1 MNDLSV
7 RVRAS
12 LWWLLPLALLVVLI
26 GWEIG
31 WGSAVRLRPPPAEPI
46 APQPVTMGLLPDY
59 VIAGGIASHS
69 ETVNRTLFNPTRRPA
84 PVAIAEAAKPRIQR
98 GQYALTGTTVA
109 GDRSLAFLKE
119 TNGGK
124 ARTVKKGETIN
135 GMLVAEVWPD
145 RVKLTLGDES
155 EEISL
160 KVSTNPRPT
169 PQPVA
174 QAAPAAAGATAVSTG
189 RATAAGGRR
198 TGCGADAGRAP
209 ARGARSP
216 GGAGSCG
223 RRWGS
228 TAARR
233 RRCAGRCS
241 AGAGATCGTG
251 GRGGRTRPW
260 LGAGVPALPAAPF
273 AMMMTPS
280 RPLMQHARFIISHR
294 WHRHCVRGY
303 APTGQPGEPGQQQC
317 A

>member
-1 MNDLSV
+1 MNGLSV

-12 LWWLLPLALLVVLI
+12 LWWLLPLALLAVLI

-31 WGSAVRLRPPPAEPI
+31 WGNAVRLRPPPAEPI
-46 APQPVTMGLLPDY
+46 APQAVTTGLLPDY
-59 VIAGGIASHS
+59 VIAGGIASHA

-84 PVAIAEAAKPRIQR
+84 PVAIVEVAKPRIQR

-109 GDRSLAFLKE
+109 GDRALAFLKE

-174 QAAPAAAGATAVSTG
+174 QAAPAAPGATAISPGAQPQPVAGAQEAAQTLAERR
-189 RATAAGGRR
+189 RAARAAQVAAQEAAGGDGAARPPAAQPAPAQPAAQAGAASQPDPGWAQVYQRYQQRR
-198 TGCGADAGRAP
+198 T
-209 ARGARSP
+209 
-216 GGAGSCG
+216 
-223 RRWGS
+223 
-228 TAARR
+228 
-233 RRCAGRCS
+233 
-241 AGAGATCGTG
+241 
-251 GRGGRTRPW
+251 
-260 LGAGVPALPAAPF
+260 
-273 AMMMTPS
+273 
-280 RPLMQHARFIISHR
+280 Q
-294 WHRHCVRGY
+294 
-303 APTGQPGEPGQQQC
+303 
-317 A
+317 

>member
-1 MNDLSV
+1 MSDVSV

-12 LWWLLPLALLVVLI
+12 LWWLLPFALLVMII
-26 GWEIG
+26 GWEVD
-31 WGSAVRLRPPPAEPI
+31 WGSAVRVRPPPASPI

-109 GDRSLAFLKE
+109 GDRALAFLKE

-135 GMLVAEVWPD
+135 GMLVAEVLPD

-169 PQPVA
+169 PQPVVA
-174 QAAPAAAGATAVSTG
+174 QTAPAA
-189 RATAAGGRR
+189 
-198 TGCGADAGRAP
+198 P
-209 ARGARSP
+209 
-216 GGAGSCG
+216 
-223 RRWGS
+223 
-228 TAARR
+228 
-233 RRCAGRCS
+233 
-241 AGAGATCGTG
+241 AGAGAAAVSPGAQPQPVAAAQDAAQTLAERRRAARAAQAAQAAQAAATG
-251 GRGGRTRPW
+251 NAASAPP
-260 LGAGVPALPAAPF
+260 AGVEATPGQPAQPAQAGAAAPPD
-273 AMMMTPS
+273 AGWAQVYQ
-280 RPLMQHARFIISHR
+280 RYQE
-294 WHRHCVRGY
+294 RG
-303 APTGQPGEPGQQQC
+303 AQQRGQQ
-317 A
+317 

>member
-31 WGSAVRLRPPPAEPI
+31 WGSAVRLRLPPAEPI

-59 VIAGGIASHS
+59 VIAGGIASHA

-98 GQYALTGTTVA
+98 GQYALTGTTVT

-174 QAAPAAAGATAVSTG
+174 QAAPAAAGATAVSPGAQPQPVAAAQNAAQTLAERR
-189 RATAAGGRR
+189 RAARAAQAAQAAAAGD
-198 TGCGADAGRAP
+198 GAAPPPAGGAAPMAAQPAP
-209 ARGARSP
+209 AQP
-216 GGAGSCG
+216 
-223 RRWGS
+223 
-228 TAARR
+228 AAQ
-233 RRCAGRCS
+233 
-241 AGAGATCGTG
+241 AGAAGA
-251 GRGGRTRPW
+251 PD
-260 LGAGVPALPAAPF
+260 
-273 AMMMTPS
+273 
-280 RPLMQHARFIISHR
+280 
-294 WHRHCVRGY
+294 
-303 APTGQPGEPGQQQC
+303 PGWAQVYQRYQERRSQ
-317 A
+317 